1 MTKIRDWCSLMPT
14 GAVLKNCYMA
24 RKGDS
29 EGDDTYAVP
38 QSFTFM
44 TREGGAKYK
53 THVYDD

>member
-14 GAVLKNCYMA
+14 GAVLKNCYRA

-29 EGDDTYAVP
+29 EGDETFAVP

-44 TREGGAKYK
+44 TREGGAKYFFLI
-53 THVYDD
+53 